1 MQRTGERSDG
11 SKEVDSLHL
20 KLQAA
25 QEELE
30 ATRASLTAAE
40 KAVVDAEKAL
50 HRWVPPL
57 SAVSGDQHQRDMDQY
72 NMDPCDVDQYDM
84 NPCDMD
90 LFDVEQYNMGPCR
103 VHVIRNKVT

>member
-1 MQRTGERSDG
+1 MPADATFVWQDEWVREQAVQRTGERSDG
-11 SKEVDSLHL
+11 SKEVDSLRL

-50 HRWVPPL
+50 HRFVPPS
-57 SAVSGDQHQRDMDQY
+57 SAVSCDQCQHDMEQHDNNQCDMDQY
-72 NMDPCDVDQYDM
+72 DMDQHNMD
-84 NPCDMD
+84 
-90 LFDVEQYNMGPCR
+90 
-103 VHVIRNKVT
+103 